1 MLTKKIPTQILAIIL
16 AMPLLVVYADDNVV
30 CLGDNYEQGL
40 PIPNVNLPTV
50 SLTSEGNVAKIYEGD
65 SLTLFTN
72 ATVDTQNGANPNF
85 YWCAEQGQLEIDP
98 TAPDL
103 SQVKYI
109 APAEVTENTWV
120 RVVVQLSDGLGYV
133 SGKSLFLNVSPITY
147 YFVEGYLYNKYGHT
161 IPDAPVEVAGHT
173 AVTDENGYYKINE
186 LRAGNYTLTAS
197 KDGYNFT
204 PIEITVG
211 ENETNTI
218 SLISD
223 DPTPCLLYAVH
234 DEGKKHSQFFTVNP
248 FNAFEVKLLG
258 SLYKGYDIE
267 ALDIHPTNNQL
278 FAAAGDDGLQPG
290 HLYKVNSWNGQMSHV
305 GDTNFHEING
315 LSFTQ
320 EGTLWGWAEGEGL
333 IQIDTETGNGTLEI
347 AYDGPVEDI
356 TWDNEGLILYGVEN
370 NTLLAYNPQAIV
382 LTKLNCTL
390 PDGEVEALEMLPD
403 GRLLFSLH
411 DDETLSIHALEID
424 SCDRLDMAIDVTLN
438 EIKLND
444 VEGIAWPIEA
454 CIR

>member
-234 DEGKKHSQFFTVNP
+234 DEGKKPIYTPPTINCSQRQVMMAFSPDTYTKSIHGTAKCPTSAIQTFMKSMAYHSHRK
-248 FNAFEVKLLG
+248 AHSG
-258 SLYKGYDIE
+258 
-267 ALDIHPTNNQL
+267 
-278 FAAAGDDGLQPG
+278 
-290 HLYKVNSWNGQMSHV
+290 
-305 GDTNFHEING
+305 
-315 LSFTQ
+315 
-320 EGTLWGWAEGEGL
+320 
-333 IQIDTETGNGTLEI
+333 
-347 AYDGPVEDI
+347 DGPKVK
-356 TWDNEGLILYGVEN
+356 G
-370 NTLLAYNPQAIV
+370 
-382 LTKLNCTL
+382 
-390 PDGEVEALEMLPD
+390 
-403 GRLLFSLH
+403 
-411 DDETLSIHALEID
+411 
-424 SCDRLDMAIDVTLN
+424 
-438 EIKLND
+438 
-444 VEGIAWPIEA
+444 
-454 CIR
+454 